1 MNFNTIDTETM
12 KVSKI
17 YDEKELS
24 QLVFDSIQY
33 YREQADHWKRMYL
46 LWHKRGQEQANNELK
61 DQIHSLQERLTLS
74 YGEFSSEKEK
84 LAYEQFEKEHMH
96 DRLISKYNGGR
107 APYLVPT
114 GTGLGVLL
122 KVVCP
127 ICGESKDI
135 TDVGAW

>member
-1 MNFNTIDTETM
+1 MFYVSDFTSKNVQTIYNED
-12 KVSKI
+12 
-17 YDEKELS
+17 ELS
-24 QLVFDSIQY
+24 TAVFDTIKY
-33 YREQADHWKRMYL
+33 YREENERLKRENRE
-46 LWHKRGQEQANNELK
+46 WHNKALEMANDELK
-61 DQIHSLQERLTLS
+61 DEIQSLQKRLALS

-84 LAYEQFEKEHMH
+84 LAYKQFEEEHMH

-114 GTGLGVLL
+114 GTGIGTLL

>member
-1 MNFNTIDTETM
+1 MFYVSDFTSKNTKE
-12 KVSKI
+12 I
-17 YDEKELS
+17 YNEDELS
-24 QLVFDSIQY
+24 TKVFDSIKY
-33 YREQADHWKRMYL
+33 YREKCEELTRENKKLKKNAL
-46 LWHKRGQEQANNELK
+46 EVANDELK
-61 DQIHSLQERLTLS
+61 DENQYLKKQLELS
-74 YGEFSSEKEK
+74 YGAFASKKEAQ
-84 LAYEQFEKEHMH
+84 AYNDFVEEHMH
-96 DRLISKYNGGR
+96 DRATSKYNGGR